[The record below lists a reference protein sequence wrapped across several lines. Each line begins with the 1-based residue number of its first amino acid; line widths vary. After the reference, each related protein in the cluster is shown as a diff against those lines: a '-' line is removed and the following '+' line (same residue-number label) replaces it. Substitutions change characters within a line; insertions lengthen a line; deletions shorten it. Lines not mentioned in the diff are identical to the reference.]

1 LINLPKTRYQKIH
14 QGNIDGFSGQDIRA
28 TFSKFNNTNGYLFV
42 FKSNYSNVFGA
53 LIQNSFNFND
63 KNALNSF
70 NFNDKNAFLFSLINK
85 LDTPV
90 QMNVK
95 NLIMNPFSLY
105 PDQIYFS
112 FGNELSCVGLY
123 CTSDLGYRYSLY
135 ECPNFLT
142 RFDSYNNSV
151 TTQTFL
157 GGAYKFKLDEL
168 EVYSINVDRK
178 FLFLV

>member
-1 LINLPKTRYQKIH
+1 MVNLPKTRYQKIH
-14 QGNIDGFSGQDIRA
+14 QGSIDGFSNQNLRA

-63 KNALNSF
+63 NTQI
-70 NFNDKNAFLFSLINK
+70 DKNDFLFSLINK

-95 NLIMNPFSLY
+95 NLFLKSF
-105 PDQIYFS
+105 YFYLDAFL
-112 FGNELSCVGLY
+112 FGNDLSCVGLY
-123 CTSDLGYRYSLY
+123 CTSYLGNRYSLY

-157 GGAYKFKLDEL
+157 GGAYNFKLDEL

>member
-1 LINLPKTRYQKIH
+1 LVNLPKTRYQKIH
-14 QGNIDGFSGQDIRA
+14 QGSIDGFSGQNLTA

-53 LIQNSFNFND
+53 LIQHSFNFND
-63 KNALNSF
+63 NYRQI
-70 NFNDKNAFLFSLINK
+70 DKNAFLFSLINK

-90 QMNVK
+90 QMKFIHILK
-95 NLIMNPFSLY
+95 NLFRPSFYLY
-105 PDQIYFS
+105 PQQFD
-112 FGNELSCVGLY
+112 FGVDLTCLGLNCY
-123 CTSDLGYRYSLY
+123 SYLGNLY

-157 GGAYKFKLDEL
+157 GGASRFKLDEL

-178 FLFLV
+178 FLFLI